1 MCFQILLSLA
11 KRNMTQSH
19 VLSRRRQVARQP
31 ETANKNEAKITDVGK
46 RKTFKTKLNLQIY
59 A

>member
-46 RKTFKTKLNLQIY
+46 RETKLNLQIY